1 MWGSSSLF
9 SLHLEHQVT
18 KKQTDMRKLIITLLP
33 LLLTALSAP
42 AQIFTPSDPIGTQA
56 TYTTTWK
63 DGKSSTE
70 QLTLHRVKGN
80 NVWSSVPG
88 GSDEIPISEI
98 VLPDGV
104 YYSMDELRTLVR
116 QKMTGKAAKLAKV
129 ELNCLSGDRFRMLP
143 LQGTPGQTFP
153 DQTLDVKAKVKLLG
167 LLNLHL
173 TMTIEG
179 DKILRRETRKTPLG
193 EVSTIVRS
201 YTMVSKTD
209 VKVMGKR
216 EEEVEREEIT
226 QWIIPGRGLFREE
239 KRKGKELSVK
249 ELTDFKRP

>member
-1 MWGSSSLF
+1 
-9 SLHLEHQVT
+9 
-18 KKQTDMRKLIITLLP
+18 MRKLIITLLP
-33 LLLTALSAP
+33 LLLTALSAS
-42 AQIFTPSDPIGTQA
+42 AQIFVPSDPIGTQA
-56 TYTTTWK
+56 TYTMTGK

-70 QLTLHRVKGN
+70 QLMLRRVKGN
-80 NVWSSVPG
+80 NVRSSTPG
-88 GSDEIPISEI
+88 DSDEIPISEL
-98 VLPDGV
+98 VLPEGV
-104 YYSMDELRTLVR
+104 YYSIDELRTLVR

-129 ELNCLSGDRFRMLP
+129 EINCLSGDRFRMLP

-153 DQTLDVKAKVKLLG
+153 DQTLEVRAKVKFLG

-173 TMTIEG
+173 TMTVEG
-179 DKILRRETRKTPLG
+179 DKIFRRETRQTPFG

-209 VKVMGKR
+209 AKVMGKR
-216 EEEVEREEIT
+216 EQKVEREEIT
-226 QWIIPGRGLFREE
+226 QWIIPGRGLYREE